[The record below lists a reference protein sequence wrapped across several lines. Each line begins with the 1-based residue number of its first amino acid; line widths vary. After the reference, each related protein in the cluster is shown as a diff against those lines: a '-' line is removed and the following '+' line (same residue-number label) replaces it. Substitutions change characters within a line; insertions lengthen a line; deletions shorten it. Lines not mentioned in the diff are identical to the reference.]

1 MKNLKNWKPMKK
13 NSNEYISALLDR
25 RIELLKLYF
34 NGLNADE
41 AKIKKYIDINKKQTG
56 LHLYKLGD

>member
-1 MKNLKNWKPMKK
+1 MKNLKHWKPMKK
-13 NSNEYISALLDR
+13 NNNEYISALLDR

-34 NGLNADE
+34 NGLNTDKT
-41 AKIKKYIDINKKQTG
+41 KIKKYIDINKKETG